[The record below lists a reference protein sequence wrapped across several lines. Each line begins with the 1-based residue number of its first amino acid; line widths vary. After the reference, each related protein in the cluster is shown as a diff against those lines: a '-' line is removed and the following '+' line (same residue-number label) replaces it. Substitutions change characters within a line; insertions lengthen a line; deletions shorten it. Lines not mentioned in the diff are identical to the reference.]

1 MSRVRVG
8 ILGANGFGGSELLR
22 ILLFHPHVEVTHA
35 SSRRL
40 TGRPVWEELPNL
52 RGATD
57 LAFCPYEPGRVAREV
72 DVLISALPHGGVAA
86 TACAEAVAA
95 NRDLRVI
102 DLSGDFRLKDP
113 ALHEKFYGKHAA
125 PQLAKEFV
133 YGLPE
138 FFREEIKG
146 ARRVANPGCFATAT
160 LLSLLPLA
168 QAGLLSG
175 WVVVDAATGSTGLG
189 AAPTARGHHPFR
201 SDNFRAYNMLNHRH
215 MPEVLQAVGRVS
227 SSGIDLS
234 FVPHS
239 APMVRGIYATAHARL
254 PAGTDAGRVEAAY
267 REAYAAA
274 SFVRLLGPGASP
286 ESRVV
291 ARTNFADLSWTV
303 GGDRCVALC
312 ALDNLVKGEAG
323 QAVQNLNLMHGWDER
338 TGLTWPGT
346 TP

>member
-1 MSRVRVG
+1 MARVRVG

-22 ILLFHPHVEVTHA
+22 ILLFHPQVEVTHA

-40 TGRPVWEELPNL
+40 TGKPVWEELPNL
-52 RGATD
+52 RGSTD
-57 LAFCPYEPGRVAREV
+57 LAFCGYEPAKIAKET

-86 TACAEAVAA
+86 AACAEAIAA
-95 NRDLRVI
+95 NGKLRVI

-113 ALHEKFYGKHAA
+113 ALHEKYYGKHVA
-125 PQLAKEFV
+125 PDLAKGFV

-138 FFREEIKG
+138 FFREEIAK
-146 ARRVANPGCFATAT
+146 ARFIANPGCFATAT
-160 LLSLLPLA
+160 LLALMPLA
-168 QAGLLSG
+168 RAGILSG

-189 AAPTARGHHPFR
+189 AAPAPRGHHPFR
-201 SDNFRAYNMLNHRH
+201 SDNFRAYNMLAHRH
-215 MPEVLQAVGRVS
+215 MPEVLQAISRVS
-227 SSGIDLS
+227 SGKIDLS

-254 PAGTDAGRVEAAY
+254 PAGADAKRVEAAY
-267 REAYAAA
+267 REAYAGRR
-274 SFVRLLGPGASP
+274 FVRLLEEGASP
-286 ESRVV
+286 EARVV
-291 ARTNFADLSWTV
+291 ARTNFADLGWTV
-303 GGDRCVALC
+303 SGEKCVAIC

-323 QAVQNLNLMHGWDER
+323 QAVQNLNLMHGWDES

>member
-22 ILLFHPHVEVTHA
+22 ILLFHPQVEVTHA

-40 TGRPVWEELPNL
+40 TGKHVWEELPNL

-57 LAFCPYEPGRVAREV
+57 LAFCAYEPGKIARQV

-102 DLSGDFRLKDP
+102 DLSGDFRLKDE

-125 PQLAKEFV
+125 PGLVRDFV

-138 FFREEIKG
+138 FFREEIRE

-160 LLSLLPLA
+160 LLALLPLA
-168 QAGLLSG
+168 KAGLLSG
-175 WVVVDAATGSTGLG
+175 WVVVDAVTGSTGLG

-201 SDNFRAYNMLNHRH
+201 SDNFRAYGMLSHRH
-215 MPEVLQAVGRVS
+215 MPEVLQAIGRVS
-227 SSGIDLS
+227 TARMDLS

-239 APMVRGIYATAHARL
+239 APMVRGIHATAHARL
-254 PAGTDAGRVEAAY
+254 PAGADAQRVEAAY
-267 REAYAAA
+267 REAYAKAP
-274 SFVRLLGPGASP
+274 FVRLLEGGTSP

-291 ARTNFADLSWTV
+291 ARTNFADLAWTV
-303 GGDRCVALC
+303 AGDRCVALC

-338 TGLTWPGT
+338 IALTWPGT